1 MKNKW
6 QKSRELLNRAQGSL
20 AGGVSSPFRAKFPVP
35 LYLTEGWGSHVRD
48 VDGNEYID
56 YTLAWGPLILGHGH
70 PEIREAISE
79 LANHPIIYGAQ
90 HELEYEVAEKIQ
102 QVVPCAER
110 VAFTSSGSEAV
121 QLAFRLARAFTNRN
135 LIVKFEG
142 HYHGWM
148 DSALLSYHPR
158 REDLGPH
165 DSPHAV
171 LGSRGQPANNVENVS
186 IAPWNLIEV
195 LEKIFRT
202 SGKEIAAVIMEPV
215 LCNSGCILPRPG
227 YLEAVKN
234 LCREYGAL
242 LILDEVITGFRM
254 ALGGAQAHYG
264 VTPDLATFGKALAG
278 GAPLSAVAGRKEIME
293 LFMTG
298 GVAFGGTFNGNP
310 VSLRCARVTLEQL
323 SRKNEDYLGKVNQTG
338 EVLMR
343 SVREAAQGAGIPLV
357 VCGFGAAFGL
367 HFTSKPELTEYRD
380 TLDDN
385 QEMLSRFLL
394 GLLAEGIYVLPD
406 GRFYVSGAHTEQDI
420 DKTAEAMKRVLR
432 ELR

>member
-1 MKNKW
+1 
-6 QKSRELLNRAQGSL
+6 
-20 AGGVSSPFRAKFPVP
+20 VSSPFRAKFPVP
-35 LYLTEGWGSHVRD
+35 LYLTDGWGSRVRD

-70 PEIREAISE
+70 PKIREAIAE
-79 LANHPIIYGAQ
+79 LADHPIIYGAQ
-90 HELEYEVAEKIQ
+90 HELEYQVAEKMQ
-102 QVVPCAER
+102 HVVPCAER

-158 REDLGPH
+158 REQLGPH
-165 DSPHAV
+165 DSPCAV
-171 LGSRGQPANNVENVS
+171 LGSRGQPANNAENVL
-186 IAPWNLIEV
+186 IGPWNRIEV
-195 LEKIFRT
+195 LEKMFRT

-215 LCNSGCILPRPG
+215 LCNSGCILPLPG
-227 YLEAVKN
+227 YLEAVNK
-234 LCREYGAL
+234 LCREYDAL

-254 ALGGAQAHYG
+254 ALGGAQAYYG

-310 VSLRCARVTLEQL
+310 VSLRCSQVTLEQL
-323 SRKNEDYLGKVNQTG
+323 SRSDEDYLGGVNRTG
-338 EVLMR
+338 EVLMKNICD
-343 SVREAAQGAGIPLV
+343 AARDAGIPLR
-357 VCGFGAAFGL
+357 VCGFGAAFAV
-367 HFTSKPELTEYRD
+367 HFTSRQQLIEYRD
-380 TLDDN
+380 TLDDDP
-385 QEMLSRFLL
+385 EMLSKFLL
-394 GLLAEGIYVLPD
+394 GLLEEGIYVLPD

-420 DKTAEAMKRVLR
+420 GKTTEAIQRVLR